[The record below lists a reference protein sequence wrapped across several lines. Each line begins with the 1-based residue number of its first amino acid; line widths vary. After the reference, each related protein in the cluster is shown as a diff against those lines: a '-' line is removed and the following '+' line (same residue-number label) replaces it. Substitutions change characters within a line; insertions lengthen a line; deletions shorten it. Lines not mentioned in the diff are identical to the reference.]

1 MSKMAALQIEMPD
14 DLSSEEARLLL
25 AVKLYELSRVSLGQA
40 ASIAG
45 ISKRAFIE
53 ALGSYQI
60 PVFRYSAEELQS
72 EIDV

>member
-1 MSKMAALQIEMPD
+1 MSKRDALRVDIPD
-14 DLSSEEARLLL
+14 DLSDEEARLFL

-40 ASIAG
+40 SSMAG
-45 ISKRAFIE
+45 IPKRAFME
-53 ALGSYQI
+53 ALGTYHI